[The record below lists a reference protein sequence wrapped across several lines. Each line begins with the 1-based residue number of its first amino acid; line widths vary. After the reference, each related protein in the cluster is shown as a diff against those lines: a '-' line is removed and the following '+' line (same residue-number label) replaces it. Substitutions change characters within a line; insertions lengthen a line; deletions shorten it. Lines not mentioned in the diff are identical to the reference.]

1 MQELFFLGAA
11 LFLLFT
17 MENYHDPQLIE
28 FLENMLTPERKILF
42 NKVINQR
49 TNHFTVATEDVY
61 QLHNTSAVI
70 RSCDVFG
77 IQNIHVIEERNRKK
91 IDREIA
97 MGAQKWV
104 SITRHHTSSDSIK
117 YLKDKGYQIVGTTP
131 HGEAT
136 TLDAFDISLPSAIF
150 FGTEKDGLSPEV
162 MNSADEFI
170 TIPMRG
176 FTDSLNISVSAAIIL
191 QHITQKLRNSNIKWE
206 LSENEKNAVKFEW
219 LSKSFKNLPQ
229 LIKRF
234 QDNA

>member
-1 MQELFFLGAA
+1 M
-11 LFLLFT
+11 
-17 MENYHDPQLIE
+17 NKPPDPRLIE
-28 FLENMLTPERKILF
+28 FLEGMLTPERRVLF
-42 NKVINQR
+42 NKVLDQR

-104 SITRHHTSSDSIK
+104 SLTRHHSSMDCIRH
-117 YLKDKGYQIVGTTP
+117 LKEKGYQIVGTTP
-131 HGEAT
+131 RGNSSFLE
-136 TLDAFDISLPSAIF
+136 DFDISTPSAIF
-150 FGTEKDGLSPEV
+150 FGTEHDGLSKDV
-162 MNSADEFI
+162 LNYADHYI
-170 TIPMRG
+170 KIPMSG

-191 QHITQKLRNSNIKWE
+191 QYITGKLRNSKINWE
-206 LSENEKNAVKFEW
+206 LTENEKNAVKFEW

-229 LIKRF
+229 LIQRF
-234 QDNA
+234 QENA